1 MNPSP
6 VSGLVW
12 GAHGQAMFENPW
24 PWAGTPPAT
33 FTHFMVFFK
42 IFYLF
47 LAVLGLHCYV
57 HLSLVVARQRL
68 LLIVVSGLLI
78 AVVSPVAEHKR

>member
-78 AVVSPVAEHKR
+78 AVVSPVTEHKR

>member
-1 MNPSP
+1 MNPSS
-6 VSGLVW
+6 VSGPVW
-12 GAHGQAMFENPW
+12 GAHSQAMFENPW

-47 LAVLGLHCYV
+47 LAVLGLHRYV
-57 HLSLVVARQRL
+57 HLSLVVARERL
-68 LLIVVSGLLI
+68 LLIAVGGLLT